1 MEIPSDTLVNHERAT
16 LCLSKLLR
24 VDSWQG
30 GVMFFEEMRDDVT
43 RPRVGEKGNFCFEYI

>member
-1 MEIPSDTLVNHERAT
+1 MDIPSDTLVNHERAT

-43 RPRVGEKGNFCFEYI
+43 RRVGEKGNFCFEYI